1 MLSFQLLAVMYSSGE
16 PEFKKEICPVKKNS
30 YLLMALVALFMMAS
44 CTTRYVAKPLP
55 FKAPSA
61 YSNSQEV
68 AGAVIGAR
76 AYINPGEAKENFG
89 FDIINAGMLPVEVV
103 IDNRGM
109 HPLEIN
115 ASQTFLE
122 DRNDNLWPILERNYA
137 YERATKY
144 TETHETF
151 KGVAQSSFLGA
162 AAGAA
167 VGLAIGILTRHDV
180 GGAIGKGAVIGGVG
194 GGIVGGVKGSGNAD
208 EARHAVMEDLRQKS
222 LQARF
227 IMPGDLSYGFIF
239 FPGEA
244 KTAKQLRLKIVE
256 KDTGKTFT
264 LLLAL

>member
-1 MLSFQLLAVMYSSGE
+1 MVIIASFVL
-16 PEFKKEICPVKKNS
+16 
-30 YLLMALVALFMMAS
+30 AS
-44 CTTRYVAKPLP
+44 CTTRYVAKPVP

-61 YSNSQEV
+61 YPNSQEV
-68 AGAVIGAR
+68 AGAVVGAR
-76 AYINPGEAKENFG
+76 AYTEPREAKENFG

-103 IDNRGM
+103 IDNRGV

-122 DRNDNLWPILERNYA
+122 DKNGNLWPILARNYA
-137 YERATKY
+137 YERATQY
-144 TETHETF
+144 TETHEAF
-151 KGVAQSSFLGA
+151 KGAARSSIIGA

-167 VGLAIGILTRHDV
+167 IGLAIGILIRHDV

-194 GGIVGGVKGSGNAD
+194 GGIVGGVKGSENAD

-222 LQARF
+222 LQARS
-227 IMPGDLSYGFIF
+227 IMPHDLSYGFIF

-244 KTAKQLRLKIVE
+244 KTAKQLRLQVVE
-256 KDTGKTFT
+256 KDTEKTFT

>member
-1 MLSFQLLAVMYSSGE
+1 MAAIALLV
-16 PEFKKEICPVKKNS
+16 
-30 YLLMALVALFMMAS
+30 LAS
-44 CTTRYVAKPLP
+44 CTTRYVAKPVP

-61 YSNSQEV
+61 YPNSQEV
-68 AGAVIGAR
+68 SGALIGAR
-76 AYINPGEAKENFG
+76 AYTEPGEAKENFG

-103 IDNRGM
+103 IDNRGV

-122 DRNDNLWPILERNYA
+122 DKNSNLWPILARNYA

-144 TETHETF
+144 TETHEVF
-151 KGVAQSSFLGA
+151 KGAAQSSILGA

-167 VGLAIGILTRHDV
+167 IGLAIGILTRHDV
-180 GGAIGKGAVIGGVG
+180 GNAIGKGAVIGGVG

-208 EARHAVMEDLRQKS
+208 EARHAVMEDLQQKS
-222 LQARF
+222 LQARS
-227 IMPGDLSYGFIF
+227 IMPHDLSYGFVF

-244 KTAKQLRLKIVE
+244 KTAKQLRLQIVE